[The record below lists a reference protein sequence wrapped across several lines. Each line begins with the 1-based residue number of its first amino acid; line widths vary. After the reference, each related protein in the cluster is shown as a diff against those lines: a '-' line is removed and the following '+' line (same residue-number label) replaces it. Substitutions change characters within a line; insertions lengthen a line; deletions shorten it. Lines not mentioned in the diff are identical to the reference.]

1 MSNHMSRLAGAML
14 CLALASWPLGA
25 RALEVFACE
34 PEWAALAAELG
45 GERVNAVSA
54 TTARQD
60 PHQIQAR
67 PSLIARLR
75 TADLVVCTGA
85 ELEAGWLPL
94 LLRQAANPKVQ
105 PGAPGYFEA
114 ARTVRLR
121 EVPAQLDR
129 AMGDVHAA
137 GNPHI
142 QTDPRNIAAVAAA
155 LTVRLQQLDPAGA
168 ASIAARSQHFAARW
182 AAATA
187 RWTQQAAP
195 LRGTAVASYHKSW
208 TYLADW
214 LGLREVG
221 TIEPKPGIPPGSQH
235 LAQLV
240 SELPARGVR
249 GVLYAAYQ
257 DPRAS
262 EFVAQRIGV
271 SAIMLPYTVGGTER
285 ATDLFGLF
293 DDTIDRLIRGLSGG
307 ASAGR

>member
-1 MSNHMSRLAGAML
+1 MKALLTRLAA
-14 CLALASWPLGA
+14 LALAALLAGWPVGA
-25 RALEVFACE
+25 WALEVFACE
-34 PEWAALAAELG
+34 PEWAALAVELG
-45 GERVNAVSA
+45 GERVNAFSA

-67 PSLIARLR
+67 PSLIARVR

-94 LLRQAANPKVQ
+94 LLRQAANPKVH

-114 ARTVRLR
+114 ARFVRLR
-121 EVPAQLDR
+121 DVPAQLDR

-142 QTDPRNIAAVAAA
+142 QTDPRNIAAVATA
-155 LTVRLQQLDPAGA
+155 LAPRLQQLDPAGA
-168 ASIAARSQHFAARW
+168 ASIAARSQNFAARW

-195 LRGTAVASYHKSW
+195 LRGTPVAVYHKNWS
-208 TYLADW
+208 YLEDW
-214 LGLREVG
+214 LGLREIG
-221 TIEPKPGIPPGSQH
+221 AIEPKPGVPPGSQH

-240 SELPARGVR
+240 GELPARGVR
-249 GVLYAAYQ
+249 GVLYTAYQ
-257 DPRAS
+257 DPRAA
-262 EFVAQRIGV
+262 EFLAQRIGV
-271 SAIMLPYTVGGTER
+271 PAIVLPYTVGGTER

-293 DDTIDRLIRGLSGG
+293 DDTVDRLLRGLAGG
-307 ASAGR
+307 ARAGR